1 MKILLKLCVALIFMA
16 NLSYAGL
23 VNAISVIINNEPI
36 TLYEIYKYANKLH
49 ISTKES
55 LDILIRQKL
64 EDAQIK
70 KLNIKATDF
79 EVENYI
85 KKLATKNGISEFK
98 FFEMLKS
105 KNINEN
111 DYKKDVKKKIEQEKL
126 YSKIFSAKNI
136 KIDEKSLK
144 NYYESNKNKFIVAK
158 AFTTVA
164 YESPS
169 KAPLEKI
176 RKDPM
181 LSIAGIRAKQI
192 QFQSGKMNR
201 NLENLLNQTKSGEFT
216 PVFKMGDSFS
226 MFYIKEKSGVKTVPF
241 DKAKGYIRSLL
252 SSQKEKAAI
261 EDYFK
266 KIKSTADIKVLRKP
280 NS

>member
-1 MKILLKLCVALIFMA
+1 MKNLLKLCVALIFMA

-70 KLNIKATDF
+70 KLNINATDF

-105 KNINEN
+105 KNVNEN
-111 DYKKDVKKKIEQEKL
+111 DYRKDVKKKIEQEKL
-126 YSKIFSAKNI
+126 YGKIFSGKNTI
-136 KIDEKSLK
+136 VDEKSLK
-144 NYYESNKNKFIVAK
+144 NYYESNKDKFVVAK

-169 KAPLEKI
+169 KASLEKI
-176 RKDPM
+176 RKNPM
-181 LSIAGIRAKQI
+181 LSIAGIKAKQV

-241 DKAKGYIRSLL
+241 AKAKDYIRSLL

-266 KIKSTADIKVLRKP
+266 KIKSTANIKVLRKP

>member
-1 MKILLKLCVALIFMA
+1 MKNLLKIYVALIFMA

-49 ISTKES
+49 LSTKES

-70 KLNIKATDF
+70 KLNISASDF

-105 KNINEN
+105 KNINE
-111 DYKKDVKKKIEQEKL
+111 DTYRKDVKKKIEQEKL
-126 YSKIFSAKNI
+126 YGRIFSGKNTI
-136 KIDEKSLK
+136 VDDKSLK
-144 NYYESNKNKFIVAK
+144 NYYETNKNKFVSANS
-158 AFTTVA
+158 FTTVA
-164 YESPS
+164 YESQS
-169 KAPLEKI
+169 KASLEKI
-176 RKDPM
+176 RKNPM
-181 LSIAGIRAKQI
+181 LSIAGIKAKQV
-192 QFQSGKMNR
+192 QFQSGKMNG

-216 PVFKMGDSFS
+216 PVLKMANNYT
-226 MFYIKEKSGVKTVPF
+226 MFYIKEKNGVKTIPF
-241 DKAKGYIRSLL
+241 AKVKDYIRSLL
-252 SSQKEKAAI
+252 STQKEKAAI
-261 EDYFK
+261 DDYFK

-280 NS
+280 NN

>member
-1 MKILLKLCVALIFMA
+1 MKNLLKLSAALIFVA
-16 NLSYAGL
+16 NISYAGL
-23 VNAISVIINNEPI
+23 VDAISVIINNEPI
-36 TLYEIYKYANKLH
+36 TLYEVYKYANKLH

-70 KLNIKATDF
+70 KLNINATDF

-85 KKLATKNGISEFK
+85 KKLATKNGVSEFK

-105 KNINEN
+105 KNIKEN
-111 DYKKDVKKKIEQEKL
+111 DYRKDVKKKLEQEKL
-126 YSKIFSAKNI
+126 YRKIFSSKNI
-136 KIDEKSLK
+136 TVDEKSLK
-144 NYYESNKNKFIVAK
+144 DYYKSNKSKFVVAK

-169 KAPLEKI
+169 KASLEKI
-176 RKDPM
+176 RENPM
-181 LSIAGIRAKQI
+181 LSIAGIQAKQV
-192 QFQSGKMNR
+192 QFQSGKMDK

-216 PVFKMGDSFS
+216 PVFKMANNFT
-226 MFYIKEKSGVKTVPF
+226 MFYIKEKSGVKTIPF
-241 DKAKGYIRSLL
+241 AKVKDYIRSLL

-261 EDYFK
+261 EDYFN
-266 KIKSTADIKVLRKP
+266 KIKSTADIKVLRRP
-280 NS
+280 NG

>member
-1 MKILLKLCVALIFMA
+1 MKNLLKLTAAFIFMA
-16 NLSYAGL
+16 NLSYAGT
-23 VNAISVIINNEPI
+23 VDAISVIINNQPI
-36 TLYEIYKYANKLH
+36 TLYEIYKYADKLH

-70 KLNIKATDF
+70 KLNINASDF

-105 KNINEN
+105 KGIDED
-111 DYKKDVKKKIEQEKL
+111 DYRKDVKKKIEQEKL
-126 YSKIFSAKNI
+126 YSKIFSEKKV
-136 KIDEKSLK
+136 KIDENALKS
-144 NYYESNKNKFIVAK
+144 YYESNKNKFVVAK

-164 YESPS
+164 YDGPS
-169 KAPLEKI
+169 KESLEKI
-176 RKDPM
+176 RKNPM
-181 LSIAGIRAKQI
+181 LTIAGIKAKQI
-192 QFQSGKMNR
+192 QFQSGKMNS
-201 NLENLLNQTKSGEFT
+201 NLENLLNQTKPGEFT
-216 PVFKMGDSFS
+216 PVFKTGDSYS

-241 DKAKGYIRSLL
+241 SKAKNYIYSLL
-252 SSQKEKAAI
+252 SSQKEKDAI

-266 KIKSTADIKVLRKP
+266 KIKSTADIKVLRRP
-280 NS
+280 N

>member
-1 MKILLKLCVALIFMA
+1 MKNLLKLCVALIFMA

-70 KLNIKATDF
+70 KLNINATDF

-105 KNINEN
+105 KNVNEN
-111 DYKKDVKKKIEQEKL
+111 DYRKDVKKKIEQEKL
-126 YSKIFSAKNI
+126 YGKIFSGKNTI
-136 KIDEKSLK
+136 VDEKSLK
-144 NYYESNKNKFIVAK
+144 NYYESNKDKFVVAK

-169 KAPLEKI
+169 KASLEKI
-176 RKDPM
+176 RKNPM
-181 LSIAGIRAKQI
+181 LSIAGIKAKQV

-241 DKAKGYIRSLL
+241 AKAKDYIRSLL